1 MVYIVRDAALNRARP
16 AAAGKL
22 IRAEAF
28 WAWRDAGALLAQ
40 AQQDA
45 AAVRQA
51 AQEAFAVEQQ
61 RGHAAGREEARREQA
76 ELMVRM
82 ADRTRSHIE
91 GVETRLVELVSEA
104 VRKVI
109 DDADAGIRVRSVVQ
123 RALALVRGQKQ
134 LTLRVNPAQA
144 DALRA
149 DLDRLLAT
157 FPTIECVDVAADGRI
172 ALDACLI
179 ESEIGVVE
187 ASLPAQ
193 LAALESALKGASRGT
208 A

>member
-1 MVYIVRDAALNRARP
+1 MVYIVRDAALSRARP

-28 WAWRDAGALLAQ
+28 WAWSDARALLEKAQ
-40 AQQDA
+40 HDA
-45 AAVRQA
+45 ALVREEA
-51 AQEAFAVEQQ
+51 HKAFAVQQ
-61 RGHAAGREEARREQA
+61 QLGLAAGRQEARSEQA
-76 ELMVRM
+76 QAMMQM
-82 ADRTRSHIE
+82 ADRTRAHLE
-91 GVETRLVELVSEA
+91 GVEERLVALVGEA

-109 DDADAGIRVRSVVQ
+109 DDADAGTRVRSVVQ

-149 DLDRLLAT
+149 DLERVLAP
-157 FPTIECVDVAADGRI
+157 FPTIECVDVAADARI
-172 ALDACLI
+172 APDACLL

-193 LAALESALKGASRGT
+193 LAALEAALKGASR
-208 A
+208 AVA

>member
-1 MVYIVRDAALNRARP
+1 
-16 AAAGKL
+16 
-22 IRAEAF
+22 
-28 WAWRDAGALLAQ
+28 
-40 AQQDA
+40 
-45 AAVRQA
+45 
-51 AQEAFAVEQQ
+51 
-61 RGHAAGREEARREQA
+61 
-76 ELMVRM
+76 
-82 ADRTRSHIE
+82 
-91 GVETRLVELVSEA
+91 
-104 VRKVI
+104 
-109 DDADAGIRVRSVVQ
+109 VQ

-149 DLDRLLAT
+149 DLDSLLTT